1 MDDSQTERQGPGLV
15 KTPTVNTFNIR
26 YLRSGPGWVAAEF
39 APDGRFVNNF
49 GLVQGGVLGVFLDN
63 IMGQSCYTLLEPGL
77 GLTTTTLNLQFLE
90 PAPPGVLKG
99 SARVVKSG
107 RRVFFAEGQVQDAQ
121 GRPLARATATML
133 VLSNPRP
140 APAGPAA

>member
-1 MDDSQTERQGPGLV
+1 MEKIAPENQGPCLV
-15 KTPTVNTFNIR
+15 KTPTMNTFNIR

-39 APDGRFVNNF
+39 EPDGRFANNF

-90 PAPPGVLKG
+90 PAPVGALKG
-99 SARVVKSG
+99 AARVVKQG
-107 RRVFFAEGQVQDAQ
+107 RRVFFAEGEVQDQ
-121 GRPLARATATML
+121 GGQPLARATATML
-133 VLSNPRP
+133 VLRRP
-140 APAGPAA
+140 PAGPAA